1 MALRFFFTADIHGSE
16 IVSNKLTNAAQFY
29 NVKNIVVGGDLAGK
43 NLVPILKEGNKY
55 RLNLFGEQKIVKE
68 NELPDIEKEIRN
80 AGEYYKIMDKDE
92 YEKAKGDEAR
102 IEDLFK
108 EEAMSNLEAFLAK
121 AEEKLKRL
129 GGKLYIMPGNDDYD
143 EFNELLEKHAGN
155 VIVPIDQKIVDIEG
169 FNLLGYG
176 YSNPTPW
183 NTPREKSEKEIY
195 NDLKKLVEKEDHEKS
210 IFAIHVPPYNTKID
224 KAPKLDKEL
233 RQVISAGNIE
243 YVSIG
248 STSVRRIIEEY
259 APIVGVHGHVHE
271 AMGIDYIRAK
281 NGKDVPVINPGS
293 VYSSG
298 MLNGVIIEINEKSR
312 KLERYIFTKG

>member
-1 MALRFFFTADIHGSE
+1 VRFFFTADIHGSE

-43 NLVPILKEGNKY
+43 NLVPILKEGDKY

-121 AEEKLKRL
+121 AEEKLKRI

-195 NDLKKLVEKEDHEKS
+195 NDLKKLVEKEDNEKS

-243 YVSIG
+243 YVSVG

>member
-1 MALRFFFTADIHGSE
+1 MRFFFTADIHGSE

>member
-1 MALRFFFTADIHGSE
+1 MRFFFTADIHGSE

-43 NLVPILKEGNKY
+43 NLVPILKEGDKY

-121 AEEKLKRL
+121 AEEKLKRI

-195 NDLKKLVEKEDHEKS
+195 NDLKKLVEKEDNEKS

-224 KAPKLDKEL
+224 KAPRLDKEL

-243 YVSIG
+243 YVSVG

>member
-1 MALRFFFTADIHGSE
+1 MRFFFTADIHGSE

-68 NELPDIEKEIRN
+68 NELQDIEKEIRN

>member
-1 MALRFFFTADIHGSE
+1 MRFFFTADIHGSE

-43 NLVPILKEGNKY
+43 NLVPILKEGDKY

-121 AEEKLKRL
+121 AEEKLKRI

-195 NDLKKLVEKEDHEKS
+195 NDLKKLVEKEDNEKS

-243 YVSIG
+243 YVSVG